1 MKILML
7 SWEYPPKTVG
17 GLANHVYNLSKSLV
31 NMGHEVHV
39 ITSEYG
45 EALKDQVEEGVFV
58 HRAAPYNI
66 ETDDFTKW
74 VMHLNF
80 SMIEEGIRLVN
91 KFGGFD
97 IVHAHDWLSLY
108 SGKAIKGIFNVPMV
122 CTIHATEYGRNGG
135 IRTDMQRY
143 ISSAEWFLTYESWK
157 VIACSDYM
165 KNEIRN
171 VFNLPEEK
179 IWVIPNG
186 VDGESFNLEFDYESF
201 RRNYALDEEKIVFYV
216 GRHVYE
222 KGIHLLI
229 EAAPDI
235 LREYNNTK
243 FVIAG
248 KGPMT
253 EELKNRVKALGIEEK
268 VMFTGYMSDETRN
281 KLYKVSN
288 AAVFPSLYE
297 PFGIV
302 ALEAMAAECPVIVS
316 DTGGLGEIITHK
328 YNGMKIIT
336 GVVDSVRDNV
346 VELLKNE
353 QLAEYV
359 KKNALKDV
367 YVKYTWNKIAE
378 HTNLVYKRV
387 KEEEVEKEQHK
398 EEYSKITEVKGLAIN
413 DIYR

>member
-1 MKILML
+1 MRILML

-17 GLANHVYNLSKSLV
+17 GLANHVYNLSKGLV
-31 NMGHEVHV
+31 DMGHEVHV

-45 EALKDQVEEGVFV
+45 EEIKEHVEEGVFV

-143 ISSAEWFLTYESWK
+143 ISSAEWLLTYESWK

-171 VFNLPEEK
+171 VFNVPEEK

-186 VDGESFNLEFDYESF
+186 VDGESFNLKFDYGSF

-229 EAAPDI
+229 EAAPGI
-235 LREYNNTK
+235 LREYSNTK

-253 EELKNRVKALGIEEK
+253 EELKNRVRALGIAEK

-281 KLYKVSN
+281 KLYKVAN

-328 YNGMKIIT
+328 YNGMKILT
-336 GVVDSVRDNV
+336 GVVDSVRDNI
-346 VELLKNE
+346 VEILRDE
-353 QLAEYV
+353 QLADYV
-359 KKNALKDV
+359 KKNAIKDV

-378 HTNLVYKRV
+378 HTALIYERV
-387 KEEEVEKEQHK
+387 KEEEVENEQ
-398 EEYSKITEVKGLAIN
+398 VKNDDCKTAEFRGLSIN

>member
-108 SGKAIKGIFNVPMV
+108 SGKAIKGAFNIPMV

-186 VDGESFNLEFDYESF
+186 VDGESFNLEFDYERF

-346 VELLKNE
+346 VELLKDD

-378 HTNLVYKRV
+378 HTALVYERV
-387 KEEEVEKEQHK
+387 KEEEVEIEQVK
-398 EEYSKITEVKGLAIN
+398 NDYSITTEFSGLSIN